1 MESYPEVRKSLN
13 SFLANIVHDMAIE
26 RTHIKDAQTVQVEG
40 TSYEEINAN
49 QSVRFDLKEYETE
62 IQVHNDDIRTLD
74 FSILRNRIYEAA
86 KKEAKEMNKDF
97 LNMLSSQGLSIDAKN
112 GSAIDA
118 ILSLMKMYKKKGFNL
133 DSLKIIS
140 SKEMYAKFQK
150 EMENPLNQEKYY
162 REWNRIKNENG

>member
-13 SFLANIVHDMAIE
+13 SFLANIIHDMAIE

>member
-62 IQVHNDDIRTLD
+62 IQVHNDDLRTLD

>member
-112 GSAIDA
+112 GSAVDA

>member
-1 MESYPEVRKSLN
+1 
-13 SFLANIVHDMAIE
+13 MAIE

>member
-13 SFLANIVHDMAIE
+13 SFLANIVHDIAIE

-49 QSVRFDLKEYETE
+49 ESVRFDLKDYETE

-74 FSILRNRIYEAA
+74 FSLLRNRIYEAA

>member
-150 EMENPLNQEKYY
+150 DCYNHTCLHHTFPD
-162 REWNRIKNENG
+162 

>member
-118 ILSLMKMYKKKGFNL
+118 ILNLMKMYKKKGFNL

>member
-62 IQVHNDDIRTLD
+62 IQVHNDDLRTLD

-118 ILSLMKMYKKKGFNL
+118 ILSLMKRYKKKGFNL

>member
-13 SFLANIVHDMAIE
+13 SFLANIVHDIAIE

-49 QSVRFDLKEYETE
+49 ESVRFDLKEYETE

-74 FSILRNRIYEAA
+74 FSLLRNRIYEAA